1 MVATTSQSQLAAIAT
16 KLADMR
22 TLQDLMLENE
32 RMLMSACSRD
42 EKVAERLK
50 DMLEDDQKNI
60 EAIAEAQSKLG
71 IQAQADSKTT
81 EMVQKLR
88 QMMGS
93 DELNLYEKAMQHE
106 ALKHQLVMTGLTV
119 HKAAQTAGGDLEE
132 TIDPINKANFRNR
145 AHQEQ
150 LKGIILLLGTREL
163 VGKDPDDG
171 VWAQAEDA
179 IAALK
184 GAFGGITE

>member
-1 MVATTSQSQLAAIAT
+1 MVATTHQAQFAAIAT

-22 TLQDLMLENE
+22 MLQDLMLENE
-32 RMLMSACSRD
+32 RLLTSACSGD
-42 EKVAERLK
+42 KKIVERLE
-50 DMLEDDQKNI
+50 DMIEDDKKNVT
-60 EAIAEAQSKLG
+60 AIAEAQSKLG
-71 IQAQADSKTT
+71 VQAEASGKTT

-93 DELNLYEKAMQHE
+93 DDLTLYEKAMQHE

-119 HKAAQTAGGDLEE
+119 HKAAQTTGGNLEE
-132 TIDPINKANFRNR
+132 TIDPINKNNFRNR

-150 LKGIILLLGTREL
+150 LKGIILTLGTREL
-163 VGKDPDDG
+163 VGKEPESG
-171 VWAQAEDA
+171 IWAQAEDA

-184 GAFGGITE
+184 GAFGGIAE

>member
-32 RMLMSACSRD
+32 RTLMGACSGD
-42 EKVAERLK
+42 KKIVERLEN
-50 DMLEDDQKNI
+50 MMADDQKNVT
-60 EAIAEAQSKLG
+60 AIAEAQTKLG
-71 IQAQADSKTT
+71 IQAQADRKTT

-88 QMMGS
+88 QMMGGN
-93 DELNLYEKAMQHE
+93 ELTLYEKAVQHE
-106 ALKHQLVMTGLTV
+106 ALKHELVMTGLTV
-119 HKAAQTAGGDLEE
+119 HKAAQTTGGDLEE
-132 TIDPINKANFRNR
+132 TIDPINKVNFRNR

-150 LKGIILLLGTREL
+150 LKGILLTLGTREL
-163 VGKDPDDG
+163 VGQDPDDSI
-171 VWAQAEDA
+171 WAQAEDA

-184 GAFGGITE
+184 GAFGGIAD